1 MKIEPGHGKPTSA
14 KRRLSFFRLFLLLL
28 AALLVYGGILF
39 HRIAQQ
45 SRMDEAR
52 PADVIVVL
60 GAAEYGGRPS
70 PVYRARLEH
79 AAELFQ
85 RGLAPFIITSGGPGG
100 EITFS
105 EGQVGRDYLA
115 AHGVPENQLIAET
128 QSHDTNESAQRV
140 AAIMRANGMKTCIAV
155 SDDYHLFRVK
165 KMLEAQG
172 VTVYG
177 SPRAE
182 SRPVSAAQHTKLV
195 IQEIFKYIAWKLHLS

>member
-1 MKIEPGHGKPTSA
+1 MPDATPKTGT
-14 KRRLSFFRLFLLLL
+14 KRRLIFRLILLL
-28 AALLVYGGILF
+28 AAAFLLYCGILF

-45 SRMDEAR
+45 SHMDEAR

-85 RGLAPFIITSGGPGG
+85 KGLAPFIITSGGPGG

-115 AHGVPENQLIAET
+115 AHGIPKNQLIAET
-128 QSHDTNESAQRV
+128 QSRDTSESAQRV
-140 AAIMRANGMKTCIAV
+140 AAIMRANGMQTCIAV
-155 SDDYHLFRVK
+155 SDDYHLYRVK

-182 SRPVSAAQHTKLV
+182 SRPISWAQHTKFV